1 MARFGSDRFGGFY
14 PPSKPLAV
22 DGGIA
27 TSKQRGAM
35 ADSWWSKRFTDV
47 LESFGLGGRM
57 ARGRRYAR
65 TGQVISLD
73 VAAGS
78 ITADVQGSRPKPYS
92 VVIRHTP
99 PNEKQWNSIDEAFA
113 TQIGLAAELMAGAVP
128 TEIEELFSETGVD
141 LLPSSWRSLRAV
153 CSCPDWGDPCKHT
166 AAVLYVFADMLDTD
180 PWLLLGWH
188 GRSRDDVLEQLRVAG
203 AAAADDATQVAP
215 WWPLTP
221 GGGSKVDDQ
230 GDADPDDAAAGGRF
244 ALQAATAPEPR
255 HAVLA
260 RCEPT
265 SLELKGCGLLDYV
278 APAYDAMIAVQRDT

>member
-1 MARFGSDRFGGFY
+1 MARFGSDRFGGYY

-22 DGGIA
+22 DGGIT

-35 ADSWWSKRFTDV
+35 AHSWWSKRFTDV

-78 ITADVQGSRPKPYS
+78 ITADVQGSRPQPYS
-92 VVIRHTP
+92 VVVRHTAP
-99 PNEKQWNSIDEAFA
+99 TEQQWHSIDVAFA
-113 TQIGLAAELMAGAVP
+113 TQIGLAAEMMAGAIP

-141 LLPSSWRSLRAV
+141 LLPSSWRSLEAV

-166 AAVLYVFADMLDTD
+166 AAVLYVFADMLDAD
-180 PWLLLGWH
+180 PWLLLVWH
-188 GRSRDDVLEQLRVAG
+188 GRTRYDVLEGLRVAG
-203 AAAADDATQVAP
+203 AEATDGETPVTP

-221 GGGSKVDDQ
+221 GGS
-230 GDADPDDAAAGGRF
+230 DPGEAEPHLGAPSRLAPR
-244 ALQAATAPEPR
+244 AATAPEPPD
-255 HAVLA
+255 AVLA

-265 SLELKGCGLLDYV
+265 NLELRGRGLLDYV
-278 APAYDAMIAVQRDT
+278 APAYEAMMVVQRDT